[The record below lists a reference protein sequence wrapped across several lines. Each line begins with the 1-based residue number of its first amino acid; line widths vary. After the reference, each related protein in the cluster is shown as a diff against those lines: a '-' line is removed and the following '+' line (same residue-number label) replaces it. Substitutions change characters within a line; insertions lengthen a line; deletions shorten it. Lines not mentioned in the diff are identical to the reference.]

1 MPKKKNKNQ
10 KVSQVANMNSREKK
24 IRKNAKRIMSKTRT
38 PLHVLTI
45 CQLHKAI
52 QDINRKV
59 SLKKLLKAEKDL

>member
-1 MPKKKNKNQ
+1 MNVMPKKKNKNQ

-52 QDINRKV
+52 
-59 SLKKLLKAEKDL
+59 